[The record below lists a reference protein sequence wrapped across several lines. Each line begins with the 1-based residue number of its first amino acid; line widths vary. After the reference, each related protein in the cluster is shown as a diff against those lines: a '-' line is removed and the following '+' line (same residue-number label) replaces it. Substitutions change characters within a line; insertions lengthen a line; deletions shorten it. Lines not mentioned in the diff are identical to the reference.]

1 MNRTTIGIALAACT
15 ALISGLAIF
24 LNGYAVKQLADAAVF
39 TTLKNGVAAAA
50 LLGVVAVV
58 LARRRTPAQRLDT
71 RSWLGMAVVGIVGG
85 SVPFLLF
92 FSGLALASAP
102 SAAFIH
108 KTLFVWVALLAVPFL
123 GERLGWLQIG
133 ALATLF
139 ASQLLIAAPSG
150 VTWGVGETMIAAA
163 TLLWAAEVVLAK
175 RLLVQVDP
183 LVLGVGRLGIGLVVL
198 VGYLALTARLPLIA
212 ELSTTQLAWVL
223 ATGVVLAGYVGTW
236 LAALQ
241 RAPATV
247 VTSVLVLGAPVT
259 AMLDAFARGSVPAGL
274 PLMGHVLIVV
284 GAVVLV
290 GVAMYRERS
299 AQVETG
305 LDVSGARA

>member
-1 MNRTTIGIALAACT
+1 
-15 ALISGLAIF
+15 
-24 LNGYAVKQLADAAVF
+24 
-39 TTLKNGVAAAA
+39 
-50 LLGVVAVV
+50 
-58 LARRRTPAQRLDT
+58 
-71 RSWLGMAVVGIVGG
+71 
-85 SVPFLLF
+85 
-92 FSGLALASAP
+92 
-102 SAAFIH
+102 
-108 KTLFVWVALLAVPFL
+108 
-123 GERLGWLQIG
+123 
-133 ALATLF
+133 
-139 ASQLLIAAPSG
+139 
-150 VTWGVGETMIAAA
+150 
-163 TLLWAAEVVLAK
+163 
-175 RLLVQVDP
+175 
-183 LVLGVGRLGIGLVVL
+183 
-198 VGYLALTARLPLIA
+198 
-212 ELSTTQLAWVL
+212 VL